1 MKLKRNSF
9 FAFCFSLIPGAAHMY
24 MGFMKQGMSI
34 MILLTIDIA
43 VAAMLNLPVIT
54 VIIPII
60 WFYAFFDAHHK
71 RALPEHEFNKLED
84 KSIFSDITGTDLVN
98 LTKGKSRP
106 ILAGFLIFFG
116 CYIIYDY
123 IINAMF
129 SIMPGFLYNGFYN
142 MFRRLPQILVAL
154 LIIYIGYRLIKG
166 KKIELLDG
174 FNNKDSYENGNNNT
188 NYTEENHNYREYMN
202 YTKGKD
208 NSNEMGNNYKEM
220 NSTFSKMKNEVDTFD
235 EKSFPMEYEIQA
247 TEIEV
252 GDKNE

>member
-43 VAAMLNLPVIT
+43 IAAMLNIPVIT

-71 RALPEHEFNKLED
+71 RALPENEFNKLED
-84 KSIFSDITGTDLVN
+84 KSIFSDVTGTDLVN

-129 SIMPGFLYNGFYN
+129 SIMPGFLYHGFYN

-166 KKIELLDG
+166 KKIELLDN
-174 FNNKDSYENGNNNT
+174 FTKDSYENQ
-188 NYTEENHNYREYMN
+188 NYSQENHNYSEYMN
-202 YTKGKD
+202 YSKGKD
-208 NSNEMGNNYKEM
+208 NSSEMSNNYKET
-220 NSTFSKMKNEVDTFD
+220 NSNFSKMKDDDDIFDEDTF
-235 EKSFPMEYEIQA
+235 KVEYEIQA
-247 TEIEV
+247 TEIEA
-252 GDKNE
+252 GDNA